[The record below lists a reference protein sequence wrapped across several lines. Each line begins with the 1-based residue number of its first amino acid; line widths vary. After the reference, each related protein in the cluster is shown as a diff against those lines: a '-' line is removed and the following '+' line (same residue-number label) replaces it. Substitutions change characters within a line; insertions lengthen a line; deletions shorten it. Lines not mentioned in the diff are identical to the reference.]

1 MGTLARI
8 GFLDTEVHS
17 FLRNGRPLF
26 RDFLLE
32 LLKIKGVS
40 SGSTIGEKAISESI
54 ISSGLCK
61 EQETAVR
68 VAKTIMYAALVIP
81 FLFRFYFLH

>member
-32 LLKIKGVS
+32 LLKINGDS
-40 SGSTIGEKAISESI
+40 NGSMIREKDISESI
-54 ISSGLCK
+54 ISNGLCK
-61 EQETAVR
+61 EQETAVK
-68 VAKTIMYAALVIP
+68 VAKTIVYAALLVPCP
-81 FLFRFYFLH
+81 FK